1 MASQEPRPDIFDR
14 VMSLPLLRRLYPFYS
29 AHKEALLYL
38 FFGGVTTLIDLLSFV
53 LFESVLS
60 FHELLAN
67 VLAWFLA
74 VLTAYLTNRVWVF
87 HSEASGALAYCREIL
102 SFFASRVATLL
113 FAEGVL
119 FVFVTRLSLPALP
132 VKIVSSVF
140 VVILNY
146 VFSKLLVFRKEKTSD
161 GENA

>member
-1 MASQEPRPDIFDR
+1 MPQEKKRDVFDR
-14 VMSLPLLRRLYPFYS
+14 VMSLPLLRLFYPFYA

-38 FFGGVTTLIDLLSFV
+38 FFGGVTTLIDLFAFF

-60 FHELLAN
+60 LHELLAN

-74 VLTAYLTNRVWVF
+74 VLAAYLTNRVWVF
-87 HSEASGALAYCREIL
+87 HSKAATPSAYCLEIL
-102 SFFASRVATLL
+102 AFFASRVATLL

-119 FVFVTRLSLPALP
+119 FVFVTWLALPALP
-132 VKIVSSVF
+132 IKIASSVF

-146 VFSKLLVFRKEKTSD
+146 VFSKLLVFRKSDKDEKK
-161 GENA
+161 GV

>member
-1 MASQEPRPDIFDR
+1 MTPQEPRRDIFDR
-14 VMSLPLLRRLYPFYS
+14 VMSLPLLRLLFPFYS

-38 FFGGVTTLIDLLSFV
+38 FFGGVTTLIDFFAFY
-53 LFESVLS
+53 LFESVFSL
-60 FHELLAN
+60 HELLAN

-87 HSEASGALAYCREIL
+87 HSEAHGAGDYAREVL

-113 FAEGVL
+113 FAEGVIL
-119 FVFVTRLSLPALP
+119 VFVTWLSLPALP

-146 VFSKLLVFRKEKTSD
+146 VLSKLLVFRKGKDKD
-161 GENA
+161 GRDA

>member
-1 MASQEPRPDIFDR
+1 MTPRKDGRDVFDR
-14 VMSLPLLRRLYPFYS
+14 LMSLPLLRVFFPFYA

-38 FFGGVTTLIDLLSFV
+38 FFGGVTTLIDFFAFA

-74 VLTAYLTNRVWVF
+74 VLVAYLTNRVWVF
-87 HSEASGALAYCREIL
+87 HSEARTVRDYLLEIG

-113 FAEGVL
+113 FAEGVIL
-119 FVFVTRLSLPALP
+119 VFVTWLSLPALP

-146 VFSKLLVFRKEKTSD
+146 VFSKLLVFRKGKDKDGSD
-161 GENA
+161 A